1 MGTTPTEYT
10 EAQWR
15 LALKQ
20 MQSALATARRPAA
33 RSRREVTAAK
43 RDSRR
48 SEEQDGTFEA
58 GMFQEC
64 GLLV

>member
-1 MGTTPTEYT
+1 
-10 EAQWR
+10 
-15 LALKQ
+15 
-20 MQSALATARRPAA
+20 MQRALAAVRRPAPHP
-33 RSRREVTAAK
+33 RREVTAAK